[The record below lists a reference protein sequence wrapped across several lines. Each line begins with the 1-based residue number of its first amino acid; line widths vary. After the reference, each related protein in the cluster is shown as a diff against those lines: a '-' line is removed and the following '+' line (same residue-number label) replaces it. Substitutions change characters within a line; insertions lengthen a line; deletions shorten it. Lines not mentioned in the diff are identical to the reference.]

1 MNLQTNADVDLN
13 RRHEIT
19 AAAAAPITASMR
31 A

>member
-13 RRHEIT
+13 LRHEMT
-19 AAAAAPITASMR
+19 AAADSKTAFMR

>member
-13 RRHEIT
+13 RRHEMT
-19 AAAAAPITASMR
+19 AAAASITASMR